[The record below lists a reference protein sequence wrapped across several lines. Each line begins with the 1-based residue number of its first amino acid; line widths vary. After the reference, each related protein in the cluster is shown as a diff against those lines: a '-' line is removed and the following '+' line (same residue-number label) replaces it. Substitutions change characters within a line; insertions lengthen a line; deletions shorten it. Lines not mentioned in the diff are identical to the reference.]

1 MKYKKIFMSIIMM
14 ILIFLCFSNI
24 CFAESE
30 YKTAVDIIKEENGG
44 FFEEIIAKML
54 AGIADTVFDVT
65 TSADFGVGFK
75 DYDQL
80 IFGVGQDNLDPFTTT
95 QWKNIKSWYLKI
107 TLIAGIIML
116 IAVIITSYRIIIA
129 GFNREKRTEA
139 KDTLLRLCFGAVAIG
154 FAPIFV
160 KFLLYLNNSLVKI
173 LLKSTF
179 LGSLDSHLGR
189 AYLGEIST
197 GNAIAT
203 AIVICMFAYLFVKL
217 NVKFIIRQFTI
228 LVFTIFTPIIATL
241 WIINKRTIGASI
253 WFGQIFINVFMQF
266 IYCFLFLIYL
276 AFVSSTNG
284 WAVSLLWA
292 MMILP
297 LRRCIAKYIAKFS

>member
-1 MKYKKIFMSIIMM
+1 MKYKRIFMSIMTV

-30 YKTAVDIIKEENGG
+30 YKTCVDIVKEENGG

-54 AGIADTVFDVT
+54 AGIADTIFDVT
-65 TSADFGVGFK
+65 TSADFGVGFR

-80 IFGVGQDNLDPFTTT
+80 IFGIGQDNLEPFTQT
-95 QWKNIKSWYLKI
+95 QWSSIKAWYLRMS
-107 TLIAGIIML
+107 LIAGVIML
-116 IAVIITSYRIIIA
+116 IAIIIASYRIIVA
-129 GFNREKRTEA
+129 GFNRDKRTEA
-139 KDTLLRLCFGAVAIG
+139 KDNLFRLFYGAAAIG
-154 FAPIFV
+154 FAPLFV
-160 KFLLYLNNSLVKI
+160 KFLLFLNNSLVRI
-173 LLKSTF
+173 LIKSTF
-179 LGSLDSHLGR
+179 IGSLDSHIGR
-189 AYLGEIST
+189 AYLGNIST

-203 AIVICMFAYLFVKL
+203 AIVIAMFAYLFVKL

-241 WIINKRTIGASI
+241 WIINKRTIGAAI

-276 AFVSSTNG
+276 AFVSSTSG

-297 LRRCIAKYIAKFS
+297 LRRCSTKYITKFS

>member
-1 MKYKKIFMSIIMM
+1 MKLKKIFMSIMAI
-14 ILIFLCFSNI
+14 ILVFLCFSST
-24 CFAESE
+24 CFAETE
-30 YKTAVDIIKEENGG
+30 YKSCVDIVKEEKGG

-65 TSADFGVGFK
+65 TLPDFNVGFK

-80 IFGVGQDNLDPFTTT
+80 IFGIGQDDIEPFTSS
-95 QWKNIKSWYLKI
+95 QWLVIRMWYLKMTI
-107 TLIAGIIML
+107 IAGIIIL
-116 IAVIITSYRIIIA
+116 IAVIITSYRIILA
-129 GFNREKRTEA
+129 GFNGEKRTEA
-139 KDTLLRLCFGAVAIG
+139 KDALLRLAYGAVAIV
-154 FAPIFV
+154 FAPLFV
-160 KFLLYLNNSLVKI
+160 RFLLFLNNSLVRV
-173 LLKSTF
+173 LMKSTF
-179 LGSLDSHLGR
+179 IGSLDSHIGR
-189 AYLGEIST
+189 AYLGQIST

-203 AIVICMFAYLFVKL
+203 AIVISMFAYLFFKL

-228 LVFTIFTPIIATL
+228 LVFTVFTPIIATL
-241 WIINKRTIGASI
+241 WIINKRTIGAAI

-276 AFVSSTNG
+276 SFVPSTSG

-297 LRRCIAKYIAKFS
+297 LRRCITKYIAKFS

>member
-1 MKYKKIFMSIIMM
+1 MSIMAI
-14 ILIFLCFSNI
+14 ILVFLCFSDT
-24 CFAESE
+24 CFAETE
-30 YKTAVDIIKEENGG
+30 YKSCVDIVKEEKGG

-65 TSADFGVGFK
+65 ISPEFNVGFK

-80 IFGVGQDNLDPFTTT
+80 IFGIGQDNLEPFTSS
-95 QWKNIKSWYLKI
+95 QWIIIRMWYLKI
-107 TLIAGIIML
+107 TIIAGIIIL
-116 IAVIITSYRIIIA
+116 IAVIITAYRFILA
-129 GFNREKRTEA
+129 GFYREKRTEA
-139 KDTLLRLCFGAVAIG
+139 KDTLLRLAYGAVAIV
-154 FAPIFV
+154 FAPLFV
-160 KFLLYLNNSLVKI
+160 KFLLFLNNSLVRI
-173 LLKSTF
+173 LIKAAIG
-179 LGSLDSHLGR
+179 GSLDSHIGR
-189 AYLGEIST
+189 AYLVQIST

-228 LVFTIFTPIIATL
+228 LVFTVFTPLIATL
-241 WIINKRTIGASI
+241 WIINKRTIGVAI

-276 AFVSSTNG
+276 AFVPSTGG

-297 LRRCIAKYIAKFS
+297 LRRCIAKYTTKYNY